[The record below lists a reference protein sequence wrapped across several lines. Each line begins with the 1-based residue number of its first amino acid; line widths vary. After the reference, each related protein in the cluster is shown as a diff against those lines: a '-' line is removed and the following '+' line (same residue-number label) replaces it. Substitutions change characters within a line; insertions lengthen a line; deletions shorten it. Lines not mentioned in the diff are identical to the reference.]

1 MNKLKFPLCQC
12 VKSLCLFLL
21 FGASANAAPMAAAV
35 VDDGYASK
43 VMEKILKTGKLKFGQ
58 KMDLR
63 LSLDDQGH
71 LLECRASKGGDAQAA
86 CAAAKAAS
94 PFGTPPYGVP
104 TYVTLALWTG
114 QPPSKTQEKKQP
126 TENASAETKVSPA
139 AWIANVRRTLR
150 NSIYIP
156 EKTKPGTY
164 HVTAQIS
171 YDQAGKILDSSIVKS
186 SGDKLLDK
194 YCLQGIKRAGQ
205 IPPPP
210 AGTGMTTDVTFTLT
224 RR

>member
-1 MNKLKFPLCQC
+1 MNKFKFPLCQC
-12 VKSLCLFLL
+12 VKSLLILL
-21 FGASANAAPMAAAV
+21 AFSSTAAAAPMAAAV

-63 LSLDDQGH
+63 LSLDDQGN
-71 LLECRASKGGDAQAA
+71 LLDCRAGKGADSTAA
-86 CAAAKAAS
+86 CAAAKAAA

-114 QPPSKTQEKKQP
+114 QLPAKTQEKKQ
-126 TENASAETKVSPA
+126 ASAPAETRSTPA
-139 AWIANVRRTLR
+139 AWLANVRRTLR

-164 HVTAQIS
+164 HVTAQIT
-171 YDQAGKILDSSIVKS
+171 YDQAGKILESSIVKS

-205 IPPPP
+205 IPAPPS
-210 AGTGMTTDVTFTLT
+210 GTGTTTDVTFTLI

>member
-12 VKSLCLFLL
+12 VKTLFLL
-21 FGASANAAPMAAAV
+21 LAMSSSAAAVPMAAAV

-63 LSLDDQGH
+63 LSLDDQGN
-71 LLECRASKGGDAQAA
+71 LIDCRAGKGSDATAA

-114 QPPSKTQEKKQP
+114 QVAPKTQEKKQA
-126 TENASAETKVSPA
+126 TASAPAETKSSPA
-139 AWIANVRRTLR
+139 AWLANVRRTLR

-164 HVTAQIS
+164 HVTAQIT

-205 IPPPP
+205 IPAPP
-210 AGTGMTTDVTFTLT
+210 AGTGTTTDVTFTLT